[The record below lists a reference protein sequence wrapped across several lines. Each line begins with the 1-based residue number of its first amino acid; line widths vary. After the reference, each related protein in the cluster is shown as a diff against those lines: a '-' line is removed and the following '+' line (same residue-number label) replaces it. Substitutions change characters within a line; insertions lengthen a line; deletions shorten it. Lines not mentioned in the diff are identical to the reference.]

1 MSENSESFC
10 LDDVL
15 SLMQT
20 QVADVQQ
27 ALRDA
32 DVDAVQQQSQKF
44 SQLAQELAMALRQSM
59 PYRVVD
65 AQAVAEQ
72 VSALAQDVAMVRE
85 HLLRQQAYAEQAV
98 QLFFPALKNQ
108 HTYNMAAKSQQPVN
122 VQTL

>member
-15 SLMQT
+15 SLMQN

-27 ALRDA
+27 ALREADA
-32 DVDAVQQQSQKF
+32 ESLQQQSHKF

-72 VSALAQDVAMVRE
+72 VNALAQDVAMVRE
-85 HLLRQQAYAEQAV
+85 QLLRQQAFAEQAV
-98 QLFFPALKNQ
+98 KIFFPALKDQ
-108 HTYNMAAKSQQPVN
+108 HTYNMANKSQQLAN